1 MNNLVIEYWYYFLA
15 DYALAVLIYTL
26 LGRLLLSFFLAPDS
40 TNYIWRFFCRITDPF
55 VAAVRYVTPAAI
67 HPILLVPLTA
77 IWLFFIRYLMVQIF
91 RNYDLLPPLGGAG

>member
-26 LGRLLLSFFLAPDS
+26 LGRLVLSFFLPPDS

-55 VAAVRYVTPAAI
+55 CAAVRFASPAAI
-67 HPILLVPLTA
+67 HPILIAPLTA
-77 IWLFFIRYLMVQIF
+77 AWLFFLRFAMVQVF
-91 RNYDLLPPLGGAG
+91 RNYGLLPPLGAG